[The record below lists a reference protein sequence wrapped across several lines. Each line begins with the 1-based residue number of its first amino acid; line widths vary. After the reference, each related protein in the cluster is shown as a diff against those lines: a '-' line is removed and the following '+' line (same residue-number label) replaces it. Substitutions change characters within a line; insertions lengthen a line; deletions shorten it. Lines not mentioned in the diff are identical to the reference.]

1 MVVALGM
8 VVGVVV
14 VVRRSRLLRTDM
26 AWLGDVCKVSK
37 GCFVSDDEL
46 GGERCYLA
54 EPLLDRRKAHSSL
67 DSL

>member
-14 VVRRSRLLRTDM
+14 VGVVARRSIWRG
-26 AWLGDVCKVSK
+26 WLGDVCKVSK